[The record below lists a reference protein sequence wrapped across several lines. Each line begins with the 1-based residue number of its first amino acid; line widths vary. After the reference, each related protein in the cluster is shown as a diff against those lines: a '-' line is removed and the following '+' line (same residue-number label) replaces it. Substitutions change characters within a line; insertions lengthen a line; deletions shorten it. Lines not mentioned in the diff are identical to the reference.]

1 MEFFLSLP
9 ASIEQFRFTGTIQKG
24 SHSRYVL
31 LPFFDGLLFLRLIPK
46 YVYVSLFRA

>member
-1 MEFFLSLP
+1 MKCFLGLP
-9 ASIEQFRFTGTIQKG
+9 ASIEQIRFTGTIQKG

-31 LPFFDGLLFLRLIPK
+31 LPFFDELLFLRLIPK